1 LGHNKI
7 FIYFFISNLSLRI
20 SIALILPGLEN
31 SLDIIAKANLL
42 PCRSYEEL
50 KALREISLVQLRRR
64 LGEGGGGAKRTPATS
79 PQGGGATA
87 WLWGGWYSAP
97 PSSPTA
103 AAQPP
108 PLTRAPPSPTA
119 HQPPLTKGEEVFLQ
133 ALQQESEV
141 MGVAHKDVVFRQ
153 EAVIGLGIMSK
164 LKMSAYDAVNTGKVL
179 GIRLI
184 FMQCWQGNAM

>member
-1 LGHNKI
+1 M
-7 FIYFFISNLSLRI
+7 SLRI

-42 PCRSYEEL
+42 PFRSYEEL
-50 KALREISLVQLRRR
+50 KALREIAVVHLRRR
-64 LGEGGGGAKRTPATS
+64 LGEGGGGGKRTPATS
-79 PQGGGATA
+79 PQGASAAA

-103 AAQPP
+103 VQPPLTSAPSPTTAAQPP
-108 PLTRAPPSPTA
+108 PLTR
-119 HQPPLTKGEEVFLQ
+119 GEEVFLQ

-153 EAVIGLGIMSK
+153 EGVSMFDSI
-164 LKMSAYDAVNTGKVL
+164 VNKVC
-179 GIRLI
+179 R
-184 FMQCWQGNAM
+184 F